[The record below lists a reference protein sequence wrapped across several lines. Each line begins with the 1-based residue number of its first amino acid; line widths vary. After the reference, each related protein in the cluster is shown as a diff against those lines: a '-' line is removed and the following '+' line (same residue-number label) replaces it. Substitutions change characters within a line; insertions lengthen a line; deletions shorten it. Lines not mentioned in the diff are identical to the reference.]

1 METGGNLHA
10 HVLRCHDASEA
21 FKAKALGSPG
31 SSSKVKVSGAVC
43 PEDGEPSVGASCPWW
58 WLWSFPGRLERC
70 LWGRGLETPMLWA
83 RDGSSSL
90 ALGQVEVCTDLPLT
104 QATLGRSLGGSPEEA

>member
-1 METGGNLHA
+1 
-10 HVLRCHDASEA
+10 
-21 FKAKALGSPG
+21 
-31 SSSKVKVSGAVC
+31 
-43 PEDGEPSVGASCPWW
+43 
-58 WLWSFPGRLERC
+58 
-70 LWGRGLETPMLWA
+70 MLWA